1 MGGLGCLNEVQKSE
15 VEFKFNN
22 FKPFKQHSTRKR
34 SCRTMDSIRV
44 SEAPDPGSIPGRTT
58 KFFQPLLLVENRQIL
73 HAG

>member
-1 MGGLGCLNEVQKSE
+1 MGVLKCLNVVQVGE

-22 FKPFKQHSTRKR
+22 FKPFNQHSTIKR

-58 KFFQPLLLVENRQIL
+58 IFSTHII
-73 HAG
+73 G